1 MFLQVSYWTAFTA
14 GFLSFF
20 SPCLLPFVPAYI
32 MYLTGSFEAD
42 ELVKKRTKAIV
53 QTIGF
58 IIGFTMVFMVMGI
71 SASFIGQLF
80 AENKQ
85 ILSKISGIVII
96 FFGLYMAGFI
106 KLGFMT
112 KDYRKSK
119 ARTNVTF
126 LSAITI
132 GMAFAFGWTPCF
144 GPILGAIL
152 ASTAAVSKDVS
163 EGVRLLFV
171 YSMGMAVPFL
181 LTSIFLNFFD
191 SKVANLAKYSK
202 QLNRIAGLFLITI
215 GLLIFFDKMTLIANW
230 LLKITG
236 SFS

>member
-20 SPCLLPFVPAYI
+20 SPCLLPLVPAYI

-42 ELVKKRTKAIV
+42 ELVKKRTKAIF
-53 QTIGF
+53 QTLGF
-58 IIGFTMVFMVMGI
+58 ILGFTMVFMIMGL

-80 AENKQ
+80 AQNKQ
-85 ILSKISGIVII
+85 LLSKISGIVIV

-112 KDYRKSK
+112 RDYRKTK

-126 LSAITI
+126 LSAIAI

-163 EGVRLLFV
+163 EGVRLLFI

-191 SKVANLAKYSK
+191 TKVTNLTKYSK
-202 QLNRIAGLFLITI
+202 QLNRIAGLFLVVI
-215 GLLIFFDKMTLIANW
+215 GLLIFFDKMTHVSNW
-230 LLKITG
+230 LLKMTG
-236 SFS
+236 TFN